1 MLMASMLAPNPLVCS
16 LIIRRPPFC
25 ACSYEYKPENGD
37 PDFPVPRGVR
47 FEQLPADYFCPTCGA
62 PMDKFRSNAKV
73 VAGFAENQTYGLGA
87 NTWTGDQKLAIIYG
101 SLALFFLLFLGG
113 YALE

>member
-1 MLMASMLAPNPLVCS
+1 MPGVL
-16 LIIRRPPFC
+16 
-25 ACSYEYKPENGD
+25 CSYEYKPENGD

-62 PMDKFRSNAKV
+62 PKDKFRSNAKV
-73 VAGFAENQTYGLGA
+73 VAGFAENQTYGLGT
-87 NTWTGDQKLAIIYG
+87 NSMTGEQKSGLIYG
-101 SLALFFLLFLGG
+101 ALALFFLLFLGG